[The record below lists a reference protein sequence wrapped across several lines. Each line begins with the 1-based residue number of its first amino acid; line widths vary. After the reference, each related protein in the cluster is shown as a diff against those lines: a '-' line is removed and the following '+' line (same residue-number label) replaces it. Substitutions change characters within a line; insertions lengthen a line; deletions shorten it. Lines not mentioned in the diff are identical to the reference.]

1 MITVARAIQR
11 RQYLEDQLAALE
23 HGTRG
28 LALSSGMAAIH
39 TALAIFK
46 AGDHIIVGDQIY
58 GGTFRL
64 LNQFFERWGLSATPV
79 DTRDPAAIERAIQPN
94 TKAVY
99 FEPVTNPLLQV
110 TSIAAVAK
118 VAKKHDLLTIV
129 DNTFLSPYLCQPL
142 PLGADIV
149 IHSATKYLAGH
160 SDVSAGA
167 VITND
172 EKLGDRLY
180 FVQNAL
186 GAVLSPEDSNLVRA
200 AADLSVRMDRQQAN
214 VKAIIAHLQPLP
226 AVKKSIIPV
235 CSASQAMKRSAAR
248 PRVRAACF
256 RSSWLTMW
264 TQLSSLIRCSCFN
277 WQSARLSGKSG

>member
-1 MITVARAIQR
+1 M
-11 RQYLEDQLAALE
+11 
-23 HGTRG
+23 
-28 LALSSGMAAIH
+28 
-39 TALAIFK
+39 
-46 AGDHIIVGDQIY
+46 
-58 GGTFRL
+58 
-64 LNQFFERWGLSATPV
+64 
-79 DTRDPAAIERAIQPN
+79 
-94 TKAVY
+94 
-99 FEPVTNPLLQV
+99 
-110 TSIAAVAK
+110 
-118 VAKKHDLLTIV
+118 
-129 DNTFLSPYLCQPL
+129 
-142 PLGADIV
+142 GADIV

-186 GAVLSPEDSNLVRA
+186 GAVLSPEDSNLVRRGLQT
-200 AADLSVRMDRQQAN
+200 LSVRMDRQQAN

-256 RSSWLTMW
+256 RSSWLTM
-264 TQLSSLIRCSCFN
+264 
-277 WQSARLSGKSG
+277 